1 MHTPVGPSVWLNS
14 NSSNVYRYF
23 TIRLK
28 PGDVSQSLRRLEQ
41 EWKSLMPDAPFDY
54 SFVDERLSVLYQ
66 TERRLQ
72 QAGTASAIL
81 AVIIVLLGVV
91 GLIAQNLAR
100 RTKERSEETTSE
112 LQSLMSSPHA
122 VFCLK

>member
-1 MHTPVGPSVWLNS
+1 M
-14 NSSNVYRYF
+14 
-23 TIRLK
+23 
-28 PGDVSQSLRRLEQ
+28 
-41 EWKSLMPDAPFDY
+41 SLMPDAPFDY

-100 RTKERSEETTSE
+100 RPKEIGLRKVLGYSVKTVVE
-112 LQSLMSSPHA
+112 LFMKDMII
-122 VFCLK
+122 VFLAAELGRWSWRGRVG